1 MDSRESL
8 VRTNTRL
15 IQSCQSTR
23 GERGIARPDW
33 RAEGACAA
41 NSHVR
46 IISEIPE
53 LRDAGKLQAR
63 SDDYPALVVTLL
75 VTLNGVGT
83 DRTSLQ
89 LPAKVSS
96 EVESCTSTFYPL
108 LGTSLRCDRSLREAT
123 FRSEN
128 VLTNLYRSPVPF
140 GTGSL
145 LLRATD
151 FARWRNAKK
160 YTRHACRSGWPRT
173 VI

>member
-23 GERGIARPDW
+23 GDRSIARPDW

-46 IISEIPE
+46 IIAEIPE
-53 LRDAGKLQAR
+53 LGDAGKLQAR
-63 SDDYPALVVTLL
+63 SDDDRALVVTLL
-75 VTLNGVGT
+75 VALNGVGR

-96 EVESCTSTFYPL
+96 EVESYTSAFYPL

-123 FRSEN
+123 F
-128 VLTNLYRSPVPF
+128 
-140 GTGSL
+140 
-145 LLRATD
+145 
-151 FARWRNAKK
+151 
-160 YTRHACRSGWPRT
+160 
-173 VI
+173 